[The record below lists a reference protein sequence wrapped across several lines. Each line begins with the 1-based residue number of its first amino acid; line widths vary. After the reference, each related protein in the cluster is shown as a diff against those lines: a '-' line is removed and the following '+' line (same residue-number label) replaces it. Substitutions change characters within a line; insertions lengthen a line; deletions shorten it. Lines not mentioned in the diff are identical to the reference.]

1 MSWERLPSETARKG
15 IAMSRRRHAFTL
27 IELLIVVVILAILAA
42 TIIPQFTDATAD
54 TKRSTAL
61 MNLRTLRAQ
70 IELYKAQ
77 HNGSPPA
84 TLALLTQKTDVS
96 GAAGTDFGPYLQFI
110 PTDPFTNKN
119 TVTPA
124 ASNPP
129 TAVTSG
135 SDRAWQYHAATGNVW
150 LDEAGY
156 LNQ

>member
-1 MSWERLPSETARKG
+1 M
-15 IAMSRRRHAFTL
+15 RRRQGFTL

-42 TIIPQFTDATAD
+42 TIIPQFTDSTTD

-70 IELYKAQ
+70 VEMYKVQ
-77 HNGSPPA
+77 HSGNPPSD
-84 TLALLTQKTDVS
+84 LTKLTIKTDAS

-110 PTDPFTNKN
+110 PVNPFTNKN
-119 TVTPA
+119 TVNTT
-124 ASNPP
+124 STNPP

-135 SDRAWQYHAATGNVW
+135 SDRGWLFHAATGNVW
-150 LDEAGY
+150 LDETGY